1 MVVKNIYSL
10 FGKRFKELREAKKLT
25 QEQLAEYLG
34 VEARQISRIETGKC
48 FTTLD
53 NLCKIA
59 KIYNVEVKDIFS
71 FEYLNN
77 KQDFIDATVAILNSA
92 SEDYCKKIDKITK
105 EFIF

>member
-1 MVVKNIYSL
+1 VENIYSA

-53 NLCKIA
+53 NLSKIA
-59 KIYNVEVKDIFS
+59 QIYNIEIKDIFS
-71 FEYLNN
+71 FNHQKN
-77 KQDFIDATVAILNSA
+77 KEELIDATIAIMRSS
-92 SEDYCKKIDKITK
+92 SEENCRKIYKISK
-105 EFIF
+105 ELVF